1 MACRQTELYPAYAG
15 SKARRGSMAV
25 LCAVLL
31 IPIMAFAAFSVDLGF
46 ISMVKSQL
54 QNAADSAAMAGVA
67 VLANT
72 NNDEEGREAQA
83 RLWAREFAE
92 RNQPAHGNVLV
103 NADIILGRW
112 STTTGTFSVIQGGEK
127 PNAVRVFTR
136 RSQAEGNPVP
146 LFFGTV
152 LGFDDVDMTAE
163 SIAKTGEDDPRD
175 IILVLDCSGSMGQNN
190 RMTYTKA
197 AAYALA
203 DELLTT
209 DRLGLVIY
217 SYPQD
222 GNETGH
228 LERVM
233 RLNHA
238 PVLDRIPQLSPGMY
252 APWTNIAGGMRVAID
267 EFDAN
272 RRSLSPES
280 VAKVMVLMTDGQA
293 NRSEAPGTTPTNSI
307 QHYAQVALSK
317 NIEIHSVTLGS
328 GADQQHVREAAEL
341 TGGSYHHV
349 GDGDFQALIEAF
361 RKIGNG
367 SGIVRIVQ

>member
-1 MACRQTELYPAYAG
+1 
-15 SKARRGSMAV
+15 MAV

-46 ISMVKSQL
+46 ISMMKSQL

-72 NNDEEGREAQA
+72 NNDDEGREALA

-103 NADIILGRW
+103 DADIAMGRW
-112 STTTGTFSVIQGGEK
+112 STTAGAFSVTQGGEK
-127 PNAVRVFTR
+127 PNAIRVVTR
-136 RSQAEGNPVP
+136 RSRTEGNAVP
-146 LFFGTV
+146 LFFGAA
-152 LGFDDVDMTAE
+152 LGFDDVDMTAT

-190 RMTYTKA
+190 RMAYTKE

-209 DRLGLVIY
+209 DRLGLVVY
-217 SYPQD
+217 SRKIGGRY
-222 GNETGH
+222 TGF
-228 LERVM
+228 LERS
-233 RLNHA
+233 LNLDHA
-238 PVLDRIPQLSPGMY
+238 PVLIRIPQLSSRMY
-252 APWTNIAGGMRVAID
+252 ASGTNIAGGMRVAIQH
-267 EFDAN
+267 FNAN
-272 RRSLSPES
+272 KRSQSPQS
-280 VAKVMVLMTDGQA
+280 VAKVLVLMTDGQA
-293 NRSEAPGTTPTNSI
+293 NGSESPGTTPTNSI

-328 GADQQHVREAAEL
+328 GADQRYVREAAEL

-367 SGIVRIVQ
+367 SGIIRIVQ

>member
-1 MACRQTELYPAYAG
+1 MDGKRTELQPVG
-15 SKARRGSMAV
+15 RRVRSRLGSMAV
-25 LCAVLL
+25 LCAFLL
-31 IPIMAFAAFSVDLGF
+31 IPIMAFAAFAVDLGY
-46 ISMVKSQL
+46 ISMMKSQM

-72 NNDEEGREAQA
+72 NNDEEGREARA
-83 RLWAREFAE
+83 RLWARKFAE
-92 RNQPAHGNVLV
+92 QNQPTHGNVLV

-112 STTTGTFSVIQGGEK
+112 STTAGTFSVTQGGEK
-127 PNAVRVFTR
+127 PNAVRVVTR
-136 RSQAEGNPVP
+136 RSQAEDNAVP
-146 LFFGTV
+146 LFFGAV
-152 LGFDDVDMTAE
+152 LGIDDVDVTAT

-175 IILVLDCSGSMGQNN
+175 IIMVLDCSGSMQENN

-203 DELLTT
+203 EELLTT
-209 DRLGLVIY
+209 DRLGLVVY
-217 SYPQD
+217 SYPQG

-238 PVLDRIPQLSPGMY
+238 PVLDRIPQLSPAMY

-293 NRSEAPGTTPTNSI
+293 NRSESPGTTPTNSI

-328 GADQQHVREAAEL
+328 GADQQYVREAAEL

-349 GDGDFQALIEAF
+349 GDGNFQALIEAF